1 LHTVTD
7 EKMEFRTNT
16 PELHSSFFL
25 FMLGGASTL
34 SVRVVPALVFAGLPA
49 LFLLTGLA
57 ALLSALLGL
66 TALLAL
72 AVLTRLSTLLFVFLH
87 IVCHERFLHNAVH
100 GFPQAAIF
108 LTN

>member
-1 LHTVTD
+1 
-7 EKMEFRTNT
+7 MEFRAKSRN
-16 PELHSSFFL
+16 PIRRSSRL
-25 FMLGGASTL
+25 ASTLGGASTR
-34 SVRVVPALVFAGLPA
+34 SVLVVFALVFTGLPA

-57 ALLSALLGL
+57 ALFSTLLGL

-72 AVLTRLSTLLFVFLH
+72 AGLARLSRLSTLLFVFLH
-87 IVCHERFLHNAVH
+87 IVCHERFLHSAVH